1 MSNEVIEEEEEEA
14 AEDHNYA
21 ESLPSDSGDSKSA
34 SSEFTFPPEIVE
46 PKIDVPVDPIFDEG
60 NIIQEYMV
68 FDLIKLCRS
77 REHNVRFSSKRK

>member
-34 SSEFTFPPEIVE
+34 SSEFTFPPEIFE

-68 FDLIKLCRS
+68 FDLIKTLQ
-77 REHNVRFSSKRK
+77 K